1 MARHHFVLLYILLVL
16 LVILVI
22 AKMSNSNK
30 NNNVPAVFVFG
41 DSVVDTGNN
50 NYIPTIG
57 RCNFPPYGRDFPSQ
71 IPTGRFSNG
80 RCVSDFLAE
89 FFKVKQLLPPYLDPN
104 LELPELLT
112 GVCFASA
119 GAGFD
124 PRTSEEKRAVPL
136 LGQLDMLR
144 EYISK
149 ANASVGERR
158 TWSIISASV
167 YITLIGSN
175 DLNLFYPLI
184 MAEIDEN
191 SFTDQVIRHVVDFYQ
206 YVKSNILTCENIKQQ
221 LYAVGARRIAVAS
234 VPPTGCT
241 PAMRIIS
248 SGEERVCAEILN
260 RRIRLFNSKLS
271 LAVDRM
277 NEQLPEARILLVD
290 LYYSLLSVIQNPAQF
305 GIEEVTRGCCG
316 TGHIETGILCVI
328 PGTCPDASKYLFW
341 DSFHPTEDA
350 SRILTY
356 HLLGPVLNKL
366 L

>member
-1 MARHHFVLLYILLVL
+1 M
-16 LVILVI
+16 
-22 AKMSNSNK
+22 
-30 NNNVPAVFVFG
+30 
-41 DSVVDTGNN
+41 
-50 NYIPTIG
+50 
-57 RCNFPPYGRDFPSQ
+57 
-71 IPTGRFSNG
+71 
-80 RCVSDFLAE
+80 
-89 FFKVKQLLPPYLDPN
+89 
-104 LELPELLT
+104 PELLT

-191 SFTDQVIRHVVDFYQ
+191 SFTDQVIRHVVDFY
-206 YVKSNILTCENIKQQ
+206 QQ